1 MPFVARGGTR
11 RFAARAVKAAQ
22 FAFTGAERTALT
34 EEAGGKA
41 HSYGRKGKQEKGQ
54 FRWEPTDEACGFV
67 IREMGVEE
75 VLQEQI

>member
-1 MPFVARGGTR
+1 MLEEKEANALRDGLR

-41 HSYGRKGKQEKGQ
+41 HPYGRKGKKENV
-54 FRWEPTDEACGFV
+54 FV
-67 IREMGVEE
+67 E
-75 VLQEQI
+75 VSD